1 MVEVPYTYVRTY
13 TYFFISVNVALS
25 FFFFFSV
32 SWSIHHETDIV
43 SFISSRLLTIART
56 LFLSRVLRALLESNR
71 VFRKQTKA
79 EAERK
84 SVGEIIRDIDEA
96 RSKEAENRIPWERE
110 FGNLDWLRA
119 RDN

>member
-1 MVEVPYTYVRTY
+1 MVEVPYTYIRTY

-25 FFFFFSV
+25 FFFCFMEHSPR
-32 SWSIHHETDIV
+32 DGYIV
-43 SFISSRLLTIART
+43 SFIFSRLLTIART

-84 SVGEIIRDIDEA
+84 SVREIIRDIDEA

>member
-1 MVEVPYTYVRTY
+1 MVEVPYTLHTY
-13 TYFFISVNVALS
+13 IYIFFHLRKRCPL
-25 FFFFFSV
+25 FFFSV

-84 SVGEIIRDIDEA
+84 SVREIIRDIDEA

-119 RDN
+119 

>member
-1 MVEVPYTYVRTY
+1 MVEVPYTYIRTY

-25 FFFFFSV
+25 FFFCFMEHSPRDGYRLLYLLETTYYRSYFVPFSRPSRAAGIEPSV
-32 SWSIHHETDIV
+32 SQADESG
-43 SFISSRLLTIART
+43 SRTKVC
-56 LFLSRVLRALLESNR
+56 SR
-71 VFRKQTKA
+71 
-79 EAERK
+79 
-84 SVGEIIRDIDEA
+84 EIIRDIDEA

>member
-1 MVEVPYTYVRTY
+1 MVEVPYTYIRIY

-25 FFFFFSV
+25 FFSV

-84 SVGEIIRDIDEA
+84 SVREIIRDIDEA